1 MDSKVDREYQ
11 ADMLKDQL
19 ETTAWILGEE
29 FWGRSSHLGVFVIG
43 GTENGSVTLQSEKGS
58 GSGCNREGR

>member
-1 MDSKVDREYQ
+1 MDREHQ

-19 ETTAWILGEE
+19 EMTAWILGEE
-29 FWGRSSHLGVFVIG
+29 FWGGSSHLGVVIIR

-58 GSGCNREGR
+58 GSG